1 MQTGLQDFQDSQDQ
15 NSVNPENPVILS
27 NVFMKTLGLIGGT
40 GPESTIDYYRLLT
53 NLYREKADG
62 ASPHIIINSI
72 NLKQMNEWISA
83 GELDKV
89 TDELVKQFETLQR
102 AGVDFAALTANTP
115 HIVFDD
121 LKQRVTLPLISIVEA
136 TCERAQLLGFKS
148 VALFGT
154 RYTMQ
159 APFYPSVFSRTDIK
173 LVTPNEEEQDYIH
186 EKYFGELLKDK
197 FLPETRARFLEIADT
212 MRAREGIEALILG
225 GTEIPLLLRAE
236 EHNGI
241 HFLDTTRIHVDR
253 LITEMLK

>member
-1 MQTGLQDFQDSQDQ
+1 
-15 NSVNPENPVILS
+15 
-27 NVFMKTLGLIGGT
+27 MKTLGLIGGT

-72 NLKQMNEWISA
+72 NLKQMIEWMGA
-83 GELDKV
+83 GALDKV

-121 LKQRVTLPLISIVEA
+121 LRRRVNIPLISIVEA
-136 TCERAQLLGFKS
+136 TAERAQSLGFKS

-159 APFYPSVFSRTDIK
+159 APFYPSVFSRTAIK
-173 LVTPNEEEQDYIH
+173 LVTPNDEEQNYIH
-186 EKYFGELLKDK
+186 
-197 FLPETRARFLEIADT
+197 EIADT
-212 MRAREGIEALILG
+212 MKAREGIEALILG
-225 GTEIPLLLRAE
+225 GTEIPLLLRAD

-241 HFLDTTRIHVDR
+241 HLLDTTRIHVDR
-253 LITEMLK
+253 LIEELLK

>member
-1 MQTGLQDFQDSQDQ
+1 
-15 NSVNPENPVILS
+15 
-27 NVFMKTLGLIGGT
+27 MKTLGLIGGT

-53 NLYREKADG
+53 NQYREKVDG

-72 NLKQMNEWISA
+72 NLKQMIEWMTA

-89 TDELVKQFETLQR
+89 TDELVKQFEILER

-121 LKQRVTLPLISIVEA
+121 LKERVKLPLVSIVEA
-136 TCERAQLLGFKS
+136 TAERAQSLSFKS

-159 APFYPSVFSRTDIK
+159 APFYPSVFSRTDVK
-173 LVTPNEEEQDYIH
+173 LVTPNEEEQNYIH

-197 FLPETRARFLEIADT
+197 FLPETRARFLEIADA
-212 MRAREGIEALILG
+212 MKAREGIEALILG
-225 GTEIPLLLRAE
+225 GTEIPLLLRAD

-253 LITEMLK
+253 LIQEMLS

>member
-1 MQTGLQDFQDSQDQ
+1 
-15 NSVNPENPVILS
+15 
-27 NVFMKTLGLIGGT
+27 MKTLGLIGGT

-62 ASPHIIINSI
+62 ASPHVIINSI
-72 NLKQMNEWISA
+72 NLKQMIEWMSA

-115 HIVFDD
+115 HIVFDEI
-121 LKQRVTLPLISIVEA
+121 KQRVTLPLISIVEA
-136 TCERAQLLGFKS
+136 TCERAQSLGFKS

-159 APFYPSVFSRTDIK
+159 APFYPSVFSRTGIK
-173 LVTPNEEEQDYIH
+173 LVSPNDEEQNYIH

-197 FLPETRARFLEIADT
+197 FLPETRARFLEIADA
-212 MRAREGIEALILG
+212 MKAREGIEALILG
-225 GTEIPLLLRAE
+225 GTEIPLLLRAD

-253 LITEMLK
+253 LIQEMLR